1 MKKLFIILLAFCLTT
16 FMCVSCASIPEEQKA
31 DTYEVEA
38 YEFYIDPTKGK
49 DWAEQYVYIIYE
61 KDVKLAKKTAEPVF
75 VSKLMDRT
83 LLKGIYFLDYKC
95 GFKEAYNKCI
105 KLDESYRLGT
115 NSSGA
120 KKYFINVS
128 ANYTKDTELLKL
140 IKRMFKIGKNDRFY
154 AVRIV
159 VDSKEV
165 LSSKTYTYDYVN
177 SIGNSENGKIFT
189 YLYTNDEVC
198 FNDFRNLQA
207 AGRPC
212 YTSVLRQ
219 EILRWKKK

>member
-1 MKKLFIILLAFCLTT
+1 MKKRILVSLLTFCLTT
-16 FMCVSCASIPEEQKA
+16 FMCISCASIPEEQKA

-49 DWAEQYVYIIYE
+49 DWVEQYVYIIYE
-61 KDVKLAKKTAEPVF
+61 KDVKLAKKTAKPVF
-75 VSKLMDRT
+75 VNKLMDRT

-95 GFKEAYNKCI
+95 GAEEAYTKGI

-115 NSSGA
+115 NSSGT

-128 ANYTKDTELLKL
+128 YNYNKDTELLKL
-140 IKRMFKIGKNDRFY
+140 VKHMFMIGKNDRFY

-165 LSSKTYTYDYVN
+165 FQSKTYTYDYVT
-177 SIGNSENGKIFT
+177 SIGNSKNGKIFT
-189 YLYTNDEVC
+189 HLYTNDEVC
-198 FNDFRNLQA
+198 FKEFRYLQIE
-207 AGRPC
+207 GVPC
-212 YTSVLRQ
+212 YTSVLR
-219 EILRWKKK
+219 